1 MEVKKQKWI
10 NKHAIEDWEL
20 RNTSKSSKINKEYW
34 KEKDK
39 EYEIQTAKNILKYG
53 NPWGKEN

>member
-20 RNTSKSSKINKEYW
+20 KNTSRAIKINEEYF
-34 KEKDK
+34 KQESK
-39 EYEIQTAKNILKYG
+39 EYEIERAKSILKHG
-53 NPWGKEN
+53 NPWGEDN

>member
-10 NKHAIEDWEL
+10 NKNAIQDWEL
-20 RNTSKSSKINKEYW
+20 KNTSRASKINEEYW

-39 EYEIQTAKNILKYG
+39 EYEIETANNILKYG